1 MQPALDCE
9 ACGALTPGERF
20 RYYADQIVCEACNE
34 RNPQSRRRLVPRA
47 LLQPRSVCVNFLEC
61 RGLALQAMALDHRT
75 MLGPQ
80 LRIQSADT
88 LRRLL
93 AYLGATPE
101 QLTDYDNCQRRWGQ
115 GHCPDHASAVP
126 QEPAQDRL
134 SAAFTRNGL
143 RPARDT
149 FQLGHPEKIRR
160 MKDDPMKWDGKVYR
174 PAGRASVGTLPTVRN
189 GKPRT
194 PGGARSMRKCE
205 LRKFETA
212 LCGIPS
218 GRNRRC
224 WHASGKRSA
233 TFSFRLVA
241 AIEIGLSSAR
251 SDQVLPVQVPLASSA
266 LCAA

>member
-1 MQPALDCE
+1 MQRCNRRSIAKPVARSRPASDSVTTPTRSSARL
-9 ACGALTPGERF
+9 ATSRIRRAAGAWCREHFSSP
-20 RYYADQIVCEACNE
+20 AA
-34 RNPQSRRRLVPRA
+34 
-47 LLQPRSVCVNFLEC
+47 CVNFLEC

-174 PAGRASVGTLPTVRN
+174 PAGEGFRWDTADGAQRKAQNARRRKKYAQMRAEEVRDGFVRN
-189 GKPRT
+189 PKWQEPT
-194 PGGARSMRKCE
+194 
-205 LRKFETA
+205 L
-212 LCGIPS
+212 
-218 GRNRRC
+218 

-233 TFSFRLVA
+233 NLFPPR
-241 AIEIGLSSAR
+241 R
-251 SDQVLPVQVPLASSA
+251 RY
-266 LCAA
+266 

>member
-1 MQPALDCE
+1 MPRKEENERKARERAAMQPALDCE

-93 AYLGATPE
+93 
-101 QLTDYDNCQRRWGQ
+101 
-115 GHCPDHASAVP
+115 
-126 QEPAQDRL
+126 
-134 SAAFTRNGL
+134 
-143 RPARDT
+143 
-149 FQLGHPEKIRR
+149 
-160 MKDDPMKWDGKVYR
+160 KDDPMKWDGKVYR

-224 WHASGKRSA
+224 GTHLGRDPLHS
-233 TFSFRLVA
+233 
-241 AIEIGLSSAR
+241 LS
-251 SDQVLPVQVPLASSA
+251 ASSP
-266 LCAA
+266 LLK